1 MQSGWGINMSQES
14 LAEIWGYLDYIGLD
28 AEGNVHI
35 IIKKQRTKISGRQ
48 LDKAIALIGKEVRVT
63 IKKLWG

>member
-1 MQSGWGINMSQES
+1 MSQES

-48 LDKAIALIGKEVRVT
+48 LDKAITLIGKEVRVT